1 MDSQYDLIII
11 GGGPSGT
18 TVGTMLAREGW
29 KVLLLEKEKFPRF
42 HIGES
47 ITAFGFEAFKELGVY
62 DELKQMNYVKKKGL
76 EFVMRHKRLPIY
88 FFTDTPNE
96 PDELPWAFQM
106 ARSKMDQVLLE
117 NCRRSGAEV
126 HERALVKRILFDGDR
141 AYGVE
146 YRLLDDGPEAPSKQ
160 AMGRWIIDAS
170 GLAGV
175 MNRQLRDNWFDDP
188 LLEKKLAVFSH
199 WKGNFE
205 ITNTDQDLNFRLCVH
220 DNQRDWAWFLPIDK
234 HVVSLGVVLSQET
247 AKAERKNRTL
257 EEIFYHYAKDI
268 PYIDEFLKQPG
279 LEVVEEFRAQRD
291 YSYRC
296 KRFFGPGWAIVGDS
310 SGFIDPVF
318 STGLLIAF
326 NSSFALVEALRQVLP
341 QEVPDLAPM
350 RRYQANADKHYRLN
364 SMLVY
369 LFYRARLDHE
379 NFGNGVY
386 MWKHIEWAGWSF
398 RLRFLYWCA
407 HVLTKPR
414 TTLRKWGEQ
423 MLFGNPDDDNV
434 FAKIFLV
441 LAENYD
447 VVHQRRAHLRDRDAA
462 SEPEAAAA

>member
-1 MDSQYDLIII
+1 MQTDYDLIVI
-11 GGGPSGT
+11 GGGPAGS
-18 TVGTMLAREGW
+18 TVATLLARDGW

-62 DELKQMNYVKKKGL
+62 DELKSLNHVKKKGL
-76 EFVMRHKRLPIY
+76 EFVMRNKRLPIY
-88 FFTDTPNE
+88 FFTDKPNE
-96 PDELPWAFQM
+96 PGELPWAFQM
-106 ARSKMDQVLLE
+106 ARSKLDTVLLE
-117 NCRRSGAEV
+117 NTKRNGATV
-126 HERALVKRILFDGDR
+126 LERALVKRVLFEGER
-141 AYGVE
+141 ACGVE
-146 YRLLDDGPEAPSKQ
+146 YRMLDDGPEAPSKQ
-160 AMGRWIIDAS
+160 ATCRWLIDAS
-170 GLAGV
+170 GLSGV

-234 HVVSLGVVLSQET
+234 HVVSLGVVLSQQT
-247 AKAERKNRTL
+247 AKEERKNRSL

-279 LEVVEEFRAQRD
+279 LEVAEEFRAQRD

-296 KRFFGPGWAIVGDS
+296 KNFYGPGWAIVGDS
-310 SGFIDPVF
+310 AGFIDPVF
-318 STGLLIAF
+318 STGMLIAF

-341 QEVPDLAPM
+341 QENPDLAPLQK
-350 RRYQANADKHYRLN
+350 YQANADKHYRLN

-379 NFGNGVY
+379 NFGNGAY
-386 MWKHIEWAGWSF
+386 MWKNIEWAGWSF
-398 RLRFLYWCA
+398 RLRFLYWCL
-407 HVLTKPR
+407 HVMTKPR

-434 FAKIFLV
+434 FARIFLV
-441 LAENYD
+441 LSENYD
-447 VVHQRRAHLRDRDAA
+447 VVHRRRAHLRDLETAPA
-462 SEPEAAAA
+462 